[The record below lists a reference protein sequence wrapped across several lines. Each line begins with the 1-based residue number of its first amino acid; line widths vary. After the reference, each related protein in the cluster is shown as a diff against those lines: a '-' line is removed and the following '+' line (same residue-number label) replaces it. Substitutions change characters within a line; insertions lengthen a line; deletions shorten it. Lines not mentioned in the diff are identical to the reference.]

1 MGPVSLTGLPWRAP
15 LRPGAGGGRFRGN
28 QHNATSWRMIRQ
40 TNKAVPLSNP
50 NTRLAPRP
58 SIINT
63 DDSSLFMAARHTGSV
78 AKYNLLLTMNPQ

>member
-1 MGPVSLTGLPWRAP
+1 MPPSGQVPE
-15 LRPGAGGGRFRGN
+15 GGVFVF
-28 QHNATSWRMIRQ
+28 RQ

-63 DDSSLFMAARHTGSV
+63 DDPSLFMAARHTGQWQNTTYYS
-78 AKYNLLLTMNPQ
+78 Q